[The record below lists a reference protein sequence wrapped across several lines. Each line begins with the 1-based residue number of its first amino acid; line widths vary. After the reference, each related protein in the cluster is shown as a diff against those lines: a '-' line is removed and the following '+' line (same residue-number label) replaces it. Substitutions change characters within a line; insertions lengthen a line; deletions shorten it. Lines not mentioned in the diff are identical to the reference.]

1 MGKKGGSKHLKRF
14 QSPPF
19 WPIHIKEKTWV
30 VKPSPGPHPIHLSIP
45 LLIIV
50 RDILGYAKT
59 AREAKIIL
67 SQGKI
72 KVDGKVR
79 RDKKYPV
86 GVMDVIEVEG
96 VEASFRVL
104 PVYGK
109 GLTLVETSK
118 EEAKFKLCR
127 IVNKTTVKKG
137 NIQLNLHD
145 GRNLLIKVE
154 NPKNPVED
162 VYKVGDT
169 IQLELPTGKLLSHI
183 KFEEGAYALITSGAN
198 MGRCGKVISLT
209 KGTAT
214 RPALVYLEDVIG
226 KFQTIFDYVFIIG
239 KEKPLIK
246 IIEPKLIKAEAL

>member
-14 QSPPF
+14 KAPPF
-19 WPIHIKEKTWV
+19 WPIHVKEKTWT
-30 VKPSPGPHPIHLSIP
+30 VKPSPGPHPIYESIP
-45 LLIIV
+45 LLLIV

-72 KVDGKVR
+72 KVDGRVR
-79 RDKKYPV
+79 KDKKYPV
-86 GVMDVIEVEG
+86 GLMDVIEIEG
-96 VEASFRVL
+96 VETPFRIL

-109 GLTLVETSK
+109 GLTLIEISK
-118 EEAKFKLCR
+118 DEAAFKLCR
-127 IVNKTTVKKG
+127 IENKTTVKKG

-162 VYKVGDT
+162 IYKVGDT
-169 IQLELPTGKLLSHI
+169 IQLKIPEGKLLNHI
-183 KFEEGAYALITSGAN
+183 KFEEGACALVTSGAN
-198 MGRCGKVISLT
+198 MGRCGKIINII

-214 RPALVYLEDVIG
+214 RPAIVSLEDSMG
-226 KFQTIFDYVFIIG
+226 KFQTIFNYAFIVG

-246 IIEPKLIKAEAL
+246 LLEPQLIKMEGA

>member
-1 MGKKGGSKHLKRF
+1 MGKKGGLRHLKRF

-19 WPIHIKEKTWV
+19 WPIHIKEKKWV
-30 VKPSPGPHPIHLSIP
+30 TKPSPGPHPIHLSIP

-72 KVDGKVR
+72 KVDGNVR

-86 GVMDVIEVEG
+86 GLMDIIEVEG
-96 VEASFRVL
+96 VDTPFRIL

-109 GLTLVETSK
+109 GLTLIETSK

-127 IVNKTTVKKG
+127 IENKTTIKKG
-137 NIQLNLHD
+137 NAQLNLHD
-145 GRNLLIKVE
+145 GRNLLIKIE
-154 NPKNPVED
+154 NPRNPVED

-169 IQLELPTGKLLSHI
+169 VQLELPTGKLLNHI
-183 KFEEGAYALITSGAN
+183 KFEEGSCALVTFGAN
-198 MGRCGKVISLT
+198 MGRYGKVLSLT

-214 RPALVYLEDVIG
+214 RPALVYLEDSIG
-226 KFQTIFDYVFIIG
+226 KFQTVFNYVFIIG

-246 IIEPKLIKAEAL
+246 ISEPKLIKTEAL